1 MPVYDPIRIY
11 YTDRPPTEIS
21 NVRFDNLK
29 ILDTLVV
36 DNKIG
41 IGSNIPQQR
50 LDVAGSIKID
60 SQIYDSANSPGAN
73 GGYLSRDENGI
84 RWVELTPSFTEGI
97 YIQDDGEFIP
107 VVGAAQ
113 SFTVINFK
121 NVNSLGFGTE
131 SVTAVPNPSNPTGIA
146 DIESRDF
153 WGYNNFGQI
162 FRFSPVGINTSSP
175 SYNLDVRGTFYAENT
190 NINGTLD
197 VSDAT
202 TLNNTLDVLNVTT
215 LSSTLDVSG
224 ATTLGFTLDVSSAT
238 TLNNTLD
245 VSGAT
250 TLNNTLD
257 VSSATTLGFTLDVSS
272 ATTLNNTLDVSS
284 ATTLNNTL
292 DVSGATTLNNTLDV
306 SSATTLNNTLD
317 VSGATTL
324 NNTLDVSSATTLG
337 FTLDVSGATTLGFT
351 LDVSGATTLNN
362 TLDVSGAT
370 TLNNTLDVSGA
381 TTLSS
386 TLDVSGATTLNNTL
400 DVSGATTLSSTLD
413 VSGATTLNN
422 TLNVSGATTLNNTLN
437 VSGATTL
444 NNTLNVSGA
453 TTLSSTLDVFDTSIF
468 RNKVDIQGSSNNLL
482 QINYTGSGNAF
493 SVNNYKFTTKQ
504 VSFVPT
510 LGVGEVIDTY
520 SLFNEEYETI
530 EYTLNIVNGTNIQ
543 AQKVLV
549 LQNFNNAY
557 CEEYGIIFN
566 NSPIVSVGVSIFN
579 NTYELKLTPESGITG
594 IVTCKF
600 IRGCIE

>member
-257 VSSATTLGFTLDVSS
+257 VSSATTLGF
-272 ATTLNNTLDVSS
+272 
-284 ATTLNNTL
+284 
-292 DVSGATTLNNTLDV
+292 TLDV